1 MAGMDPA
8 RFRASVPI
16 LQYADLEPEI
26 NRVVA
31 GESDVLF
38 RGRPVALAQTS
49 GTTRAAAAG
58 ERYIPQTKALLRHH
72 RRGGSAALV
81 RTLQADPSI
90 LGGRML
96 MLGGCTALD
105 QRGTVPVG
113 DLSGIT
119 LAGLP
124 AWISGVAEPGR
135 AISDLP
141 DWESRLTAIAARI
154 RSKDIRLLSGIPA
167 WMLMLLERLDQP
179 WPQLRAVI
187 HGGHAIEPFIATFAN
202 RLAPDTWMQEV
213 YPASEAFIAVGS
225 APWRLGDGMPTPL
238 ELLTNHGVYLEFAT
252 DDGRVV
258 GAAEMETGGVYR
270 VLVTT
275 PGGLLRYLV
284 GDLVRAV
291 GPGQVR
297 FAGRVKT
304 RISVFGEH
312 VEGDALAGALGCAVA
327 ATGAQV
333 AHYHVAPLMPAPG
346 EPRGAHEWWIEFATP
361 PAAPQVF
368 TAALDAELRRLVL
381 DYAAHRDGGQL
392 LPPVL
397 RPVPT
402 GTFHAWLASRGHLGG
417 QHKVPQAWADH
428 SIADALHR
436 HIAEART

>member
-1 MAGMDPA
+1 VKAIAAAQERILGQLLHALAPTAVGRRFGLAGMDAA
-8 RFRASVPI
+8 RFRAAVP
-16 LQYADLEPEI
+16 LLHYADLEPEI

-31 GESDVLF
+31 GEADVLF
-38 RGRPVALAQTS
+38 RGRPLALAQTS
-49 GTTRAAAAG
+49 GTTRAATAG

-81 RTLQADPSI
+81 RTLQADPAI

-124 AWISGVAEPGR
+124 TWIAGVAEPGR

-141 DWESRLTAIAARI
+141 DWESRLTAIAQRI

-187 HGGHAIEPFIATFAN
+187 HGGHAIEPFIATFAK
-202 RLAPDTWMQEV
+202 RLAPGTWMQEV

-225 APWRLGDGMPTPL
+225 APWRLGDGVPPPL

-258 GAAEMETGGVYR
+258 GAAEMETGGV
-270 VLVTT
+270 
-275 PGGLLRYLV
+275 
-284 GDLVRAV
+284 
-291 GPGQVR
+291 
-297 FAGRVKT
+297 
-304 RISVFGEH
+304 
-312 VEGDALAGALGCAVA
+312 
-327 ATGAQV
+327 
-333 AHYHVAPLMPAPG
+333 
-346 EPRGAHEWWIEFATP
+346 
-361 PAAPQVF
+361 
-368 TAALDAELRRLVL
+368 
-381 DYAAHRDGGQL
+381 
-392 LPPVL
+392 
-397 RPVPT
+397 
-402 GTFHAWLASRGHLGG
+402 
-417 QHKVPQAWADH
+417 
-428 SIADALHR
+428 
-436 HIAEART
+436 